1 MKLEECGKTKTF
13 PQKQGVDILK
23 KLVIKGGNKL
33 TGTIKIG
40 GAKNSVVALLPA
52 AILSNSN
59 CTIKNVPNISD
70 VHKLNEMLEILGAK
84 VEYEKG
90 IIKLDTKNI
99 ENKEIDEY
107 HANSIRASYYFMG
120 ALLGKYHKAEI
131 SMPGGCVI
139 GSRPIDLHIKAFEK
153 LGAKVKLKDNKYTI
167 TAKKLVGADIYL
179 DFASVGAT
187 VNTMLAA
194 VLAEGITKIF
204 NAAKEPEI
212 ENVADFLKS
221 MGAKICG
228 VGTSTI
234 IIEGVKE
241 LTSGNIEV
249 IPDRIETGTYLMIGM
264 LLGKNLVIEGVSLKN
279 LDAVISKLKETGA
292 RFKIDHN
299 KIYVTATRK
308 LKPVNVKTE
317 VYPGFPTDLGQP
329 MSTLLTQCKGESLFQ
344 ETIYENRMR
353 HIPHLNE
360 MGANI
365 KTFDNNAVIKGK
377 TKLRGREVI
386 ATDLRAGAAMMVAG
400 MIAKGTTTITNIE
413 HILRGYENIVD
424 KLSNVGADIKLIEED

>member
-1 MKLEECGKTKTF
+1 M
-13 PQKQGVDILK
+13 K
-23 KLVIKGGNKL
+23 KLIIKGGNKL
-33 TGTIKIG
+33 SGRINIG

-52 AILSNSN
+52 SILSNGI
-59 CTIKNVPNISD
+59 TKITNVPNISD
-70 VHKLNEMLEILGAK
+70 VHKLNEMLTLLSADVKYDKGVIEI
-84 VEYEKG
+84 
-90 IIKLDTKNI
+90 DNKNI
-99 ENKEIDEY
+99 KPIEIDEY
-107 HANSIRASYYFMG
+107 HASSIRASYYFMG

-131 SMPGGCVI
+131 AFPGGCVI

-153 LGAKVKLKDNKYTI
+153 LGAKVKIKDNKYII
-167 TAKKLVGADIYL
+167 TAKKLVGNDIYL

-241 LTSGNIEV
+241 LKDGNIEV

-264 LLGKNLVIEGVSLKN
+264 LLGKNLVIDGVSTKHLTS
-279 LDAVISKLKETGA
+279 VIEKLKETGA
-292 RFKIDHN
+292 KFKIEER
-299 KIYVTATRK
+299 KIYVSASRK

-353 HIPHLNE
+353 HIPHLCE

-377 TKLRGREVI
+377 TKLKGREVI

-400 MIAKGTTTITNIE
+400 MIARGTTTITNIE

-424 KLSNVGADIKLIEED
+424 KLSNVGADIELIDD